1 MHSGPAF
8 WVAAVVVWGL
18 AACGATHAQMPLHS
32 DNEVPDES
40 QAPEADDNDAPEI
53 SRGVG
58 RPGGVIVLWP
68 RIVHSRGDS
77 AAPDDET
84 RALATRIQRHLASLV
99 HRELPGVPVDVR
111 PEPERVCP
119 RSGCVAVSV
128 GVLLTRSG
136 QKGCSATALV
146 APPDVAPARLV
157 PWAGRVEPTQQIVP
171 FREHAEEFVR
181 VRDLARCDTLLEA
194 AADRDKDVVEAIRQA
209 LRP

>member
-1 MHSGPAF
+1 MHRRPAF
-8 WVAAVVVWGL
+8 GIAAVVAWGL
-18 AACGATHAQMPLHS
+18 AACAGTHAQMPLRS
-32 DNEVPDES
+32 DNEVPDEP
-40 QAPEADDNDAPEI
+40 QASDVDDNDAPEI

-68 RIVHSRGDS
+68 RIVHSRNGPS
-77 AAPDDET
+77 APDDET
-84 RALATRIQRHLASLV
+84 RALAARMQRHLASLI
-99 HRELPGVPVDVR
+99 HRDLPGVPVDVR

-119 RSGCVAVSV
+119 RTGCVAVSV

-157 PWAGRVEPTQQIVP
+157 PWAGRVEPTQQSVP
-171 FREHAEEFVR
+171 FREHAEDFVR

-194 AADRDKDVVEAIRQA
+194 AADRDKAVVEAIRQA
-209 LRP
+209 LRL